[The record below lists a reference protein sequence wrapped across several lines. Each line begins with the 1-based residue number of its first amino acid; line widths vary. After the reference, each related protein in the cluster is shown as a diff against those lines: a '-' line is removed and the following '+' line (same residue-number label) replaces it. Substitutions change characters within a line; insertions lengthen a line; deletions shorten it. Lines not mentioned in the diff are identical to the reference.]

1 MPGGVGA
8 TVKRQLNWTTS
19 ICRSL
24 LNLTEVGVLE
34 IRFKPIGDNRQSV
47 LNSVFSLDDINVSGF
62 GCTVISC
69 ERGEILDHFS
79 TE

>member
-8 TVKRQLNWTTS
+8 TVKRQLNWTTF

-34 IRFKPIGDNRQSV
+34 IGFKLIRDRRQSV
-47 LNSVFSLDDINVSGF
+47 LNSVFSLNDINVSGLR
-62 GCTVISC
+62 CAVIGC
-69 ERGEILDHFS
+69 ERGEIFDHFS
-79 TE
+79 AE